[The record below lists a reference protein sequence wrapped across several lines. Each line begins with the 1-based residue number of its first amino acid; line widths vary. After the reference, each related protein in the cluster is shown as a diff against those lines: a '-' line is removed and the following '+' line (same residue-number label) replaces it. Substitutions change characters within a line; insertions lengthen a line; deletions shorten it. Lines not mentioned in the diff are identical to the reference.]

1 MLLCYNSIYYNVHEY
16 ETLNTRLSRG
26 SSLYLLEVSLDCSLI
41 HSALHLELQDGSTIV
56 PDVSIQE
63 LEGSSVAVL
72 FATTSAVFRLLL
84 PHPDAIS
91 KVYVCACQYF
101 MCSDYMMYNV
111 HMYMLA

>member
-1 MLLCYNSIYYNVHEY
+1 MYNVCACISEH
-16 ETLNTRLSRG
+16 RLSRG
-26 SSLYLLEVSLDCSLI
+26 SSLYLLEVSLDCSLA

-91 KVYVCACQYF
+91 KVYVF
-101 MCSDYMMYNV
+101 VFV
-111 HMYMLA
+111 HAYIL